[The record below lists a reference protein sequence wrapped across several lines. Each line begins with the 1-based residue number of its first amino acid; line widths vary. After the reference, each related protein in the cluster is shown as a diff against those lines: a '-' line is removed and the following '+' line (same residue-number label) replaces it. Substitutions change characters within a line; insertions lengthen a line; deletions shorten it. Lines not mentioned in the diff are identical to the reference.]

1 MIRCLAVILC
11 ASISPALA
19 DTGLDGIEQW
29 DPYQQGDVP
38 DWATPGETLIVNPD
52 NNISKRRGELG
63 GALGALGYGEMKR
76 RGEWS
81 VYLSDAPW
89 YPKVM
94 VHDSG
99 YMMIKRRGVH
109 FKLPEIADWGG
120 LEKPLE
126 VALCLIQPT
135 SCIRIHGLLV
145 SKRRLRWKEQE
156 VVDKTRREMMAFQDS
171 LADAGLATRI
181 AGLVEVL
188 NLLWRN
194 GIQPDSD
201 LILKDAPAR
210 RQAIIALWQAPA
222 SNRWG
227 DTVRSHIEIF
237 IDDVVQ
243 ASDTPFLPAEIA
255 QANKRRQSERIL
267 EPVGLD

>member
-1 MIRCLAVILC
+1 MTALLWLVLFTDTG
-11 ASISPALA
+11 PAFA
-19 DTGLDGIEQW
+19 DTGLDGLEQW
-29 DPYQQGDVP
+29 DPYQQGQAP

-52 NNISKRRGELG
+52 NNVSRSRGELG
-63 GALGALGYGEMKR
+63 GALGGLGYSEMKR
-76 RGEWS
+76 RGDWTI
-81 VYLSDAPW
+81 YLAEPPW

-109 FKLPEIADWGG
+109 FRLPDLADWGG

-171 LADAGLATRI
+171 LADAGLASRI

-188 NLLWRN
+188 NHLWRD
-194 GIQPDSD
+194 GVQAGTEVVLDG
-201 LILKDAPAR
+201 APAK
-210 RQAIIALWQAPA
+210 RQAIIDMWQAPA

-227 DTVRSHIEIF
+227 DTVRSHIEVF

-243 ASDTPFLPAEIA
+243 VSDTPFLLEEIVR
-255 QANKRRQSERIL
+255 ANKGRQTERVL
-267 EPVGLD
+267 EPVGSD